1 MILGIGHDLAHV
13 PRFLH
18 LLTTRRPARIARL
31 AQRILHPQHELGRF
45 KAAPTPA
52 AAALYLATAWACK
65 EAVFKALAPGEQP
78 QCRFNEWYKGKEQHG
93 GPRVVPPV
101 EYRDRNEGERI
112 MVSVSHDG
120 EYVSAFVVRCL
131 Q

>member
-13 PRFLH
+13 PRFLN
-18 LLTTRRPARIARL
+18 LLTTRQPARIARL
-31 AQRILHPQHELGRF
+31 AQRILHPEHELARF
-45 KAAPTPA
+45 KAASTPA
-52 AAALYLATAWACK
+52 AAALYLATTWACK
-65 EAVFKALAPGEQP
+65 EAVFKALAPNEQP
-78 QCRFNEWYKGKEQHG
+78 NCRFNEWYKGREQHG
-93 GPRVVPPV
+93 GPLLVPPV
-101 EYRDRNEGERI
+101 GYQERNGTEKI